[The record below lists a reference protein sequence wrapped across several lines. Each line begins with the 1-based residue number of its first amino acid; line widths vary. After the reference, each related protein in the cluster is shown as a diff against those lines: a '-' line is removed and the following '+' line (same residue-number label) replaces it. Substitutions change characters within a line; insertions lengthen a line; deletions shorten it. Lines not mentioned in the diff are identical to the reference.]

1 MADVI
6 HEFSSD
12 TDISYSELS
21 AGHTLATT
29 SGSETAVIRDIA
41 FEVPGGRSV
50 DIQIDGITLARCAGS
65 SAISGTLLMGSSQTL
80 KAVPAESAIWVGIKF
95 NYYSTNNDNSSRYY
109 SRNALSSTADYFK
122 VPEEGTNTQF
132 NSRENSVEINSSQ
145 TNLTSFTNGGGLG
158 TSHKIT
164 LWHADSMFNKPEGDI
179 YYTEQF
185 YNAKANNGY
194 NHLKY
199 YDKSA
204 NTVTE
209 LVNGDSDYRNWNN
222 GYTNKY
228 FMRYHAGTSQYFQTF
243 DTSTHTLGSKT
254 FFTRA
259 DNGGASYIYYYAEQ
273 GNFSPLDD
281 FCIGR
286 TSPYNSSDTYLT
298 LIRLVGGNSITAGR
312 MCRFTSSGSVSDKK
326 PMRSYS
332 TGSNSHCYC
341 QLVKNSAGIYYV
353 LWPYYR
359 SNSWAS
365 DGANYGLQIFEL
377 GTAST
382 VDGFFSGTY
391 EDPSGLQ
398 HICTWN
404 GTTSSPGSNEIDY
417 RGFRISDSASS
428 QYGWST
434 GFCPLKKLT
443 ATDSSSRYWL
453 YMNGEF
459 SYLIDLDKVS
469 GDGHSFITQLYWKE
483 GTTTQ
488 NTLVGGTNEY
498 WTWQP
503 DFSPAKI
510 GGTYGTMKARVTG
523 IKST

>member
-12 TDISYSELS
+12 TDISYAELA

-50 DIQIDGITLARCAGS
+50 DIQIDGITLARCSGS

-80 KAVPAESAIWVGIKF
+80 KAVPAENAIWAGVKT
-95 NYYSTNNDNSSRYY
+95 NYYSQNSDNSSRYY
-109 SRNALSSTADYFK
+109 SRNALSSTSDYFK
-122 VPEEGTNTQF
+122 VPESGSQTAF
-132 NSRENSVEINSSQ
+132 NSRENQVELTTSS
-145 TNLTSFTNGGGLG
+145 TNMTSLTNGGGLG
-158 TSHKIT
+158 TGHKIT
-164 LWHADSMFNKPEGDI
+164 AWHADSMFNKPEGDM

-199 YDKSA
+199 YDRSA
-204 NTVTE
+204 NTVSE
-209 LVNGDSDYRNWNN
+209 LVNGDSNYRNWNN

-228 FMRYHAGTSQYFQTF
+228 LMRYHAGTSQYFQPF
-243 DTSTHTLGSKT
+243 DTSTNTLGSQT
-254 FFTRA
+254 YFTRS
-259 DNGGASYIYYYAEQ
+259 DNGGSSYIYYYPEQ
-273 GNFSPLDD
+273 SNFSPLDD

-286 TSPYNSSDTYLT
+286 TSPSNSSDCYLT
-298 LIRLVGGNSITAGR
+298 LIRLVGGNGITAGR
-312 MCRFTSSGSVSDKK
+312 MCRFTSSASTGDKK

-332 TGSNSHCYC
+332 TGSSSHCYC

-353 LWPYYR
+353 LWPWYR
-359 SNSWAS
+359 GNSWTQ
-365 DGANYGLQIFEL
+365 YGLQIFEL
-377 GTAST
+377 GSAST
-382 VDGFFSGTY
+382 IDGFLAGTY
-391 EDPSGLQ
+391 EDPSGLTQ
-398 HICTWN
+398 VTQWY
-404 GTTSSPGSNEIDY
+404 GTDSSPSGDDIDY
-417 RGFRISDSASS
+417 RGFRISDSSS
-428 QYGWST
+428 QQWGWGT

-443 ATDSSSRYWL
+443 ATDSSSRYWM
-453 YMNGEF
+453 YMNGEY
-459 SYLIDLDKVS
+459 SYLIDLDNVS
-469 GDGHSFITQLYWKE
+469 GTGSSFISQLMWKE
-483 GTTTQ
+483 G
-488 NTLVGGTNEY
+488 NSSDLKTLVGNTNEY

-510 GGTYGTMKARVTG
+510 GNTYGTMKARVTG

>member
-12 TDISYSELS
+12 TDISYTDLA

-50 DIQIDGITLARCAGS
+50 DIQIDGITLARCSGS

-80 KAVPAESAIWVGIKF
+80 KAVPAENAIWVGVKT
-95 NYYSTNNDNSSRYY
+95 NYHDANNDNTSRYY
-109 SRNALSSTADYFK
+109 SRNALSSTNDYFK
-122 VPEEGTNTQF
+122 VPEAGTETPF
-132 NSRENSVEINSSQ
+132 NSREINIEITSSS
-145 TNLTSFTNGGGLG
+145 TNMTALNNGGQLSTG
-158 TSHKIT
+158 HKIT
-164 LWHADSMFNKPEGDI
+164 MWHADSMFNKPEGDM

-199 YDKSA
+199 YDKST

-209 LVNGDSDYRNWNN
+209 LVNASTSYRNWNN

-228 FMRYHAGTSQYFQTF
+228 LMRYHSGTSQYFQPF
-243 DTSTHTLGSKT
+243 DTSTNTLGSQT
-254 FFTRA
+254 YFTRS
-259 DNGGASYIYYYAEQ
+259 DNGGSSYIYYYPEQ
-273 GNFSPLDD
+273 SNFSPLDD

-286 TSPYNSSDTYLT
+286 TSPANSSDCNLT
-298 LIRLVGGNSITAGR
+298 LIRLVGGNGITAGR
-312 MCRFTSSGSVSDKK
+312 MCRFTSSNSISNKK
-326 PMRSYS
+326 PMRNGG
-332 TGSNSHCYC
+332 TGTSSHSYC

-353 LWPYYR
+353 LWPWYR
-359 SNSWAS
+359 GNSYTQ
-365 DGANYGLQIFEL
+365 YGLQVFEL

-382 VDGFFSGTY
+382 VDNFFSGTWS
-391 EDPSGLQ
+391 DPSGLTMV
-398 HICTWN
+398 CNWY
-404 GTTSSPGSNEIDY
+404 GTDSSPTGDEIDY
-417 RGFRISDSASS
+417 RGFRIHDNASQ
-428 QYGWST
+428 QYGWGT

-443 ATDSSSRYWL
+443 ATDSSSQYWL
-453 YMNGEF
+453 YMNGEY
-459 SYLIDLDKVS
+459 SYLIDIDNVS
-469 GDGHSFITQLYWKE
+469 GTGSSFISQLFWKE
-483 GTTTQ
+483 GSSSQ
-488 NTLVGGTNEY
+488 VKSLVGNANEY

-503 DFSPAKI
+503 DFSPSRI